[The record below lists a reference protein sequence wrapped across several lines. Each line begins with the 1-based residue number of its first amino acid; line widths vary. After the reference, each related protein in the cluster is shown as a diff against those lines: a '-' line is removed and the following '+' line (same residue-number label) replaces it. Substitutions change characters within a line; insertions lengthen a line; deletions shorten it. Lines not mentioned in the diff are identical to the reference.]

1 MNGFPPRPRPPV
13 PDRGPDGEA
22 DGEAEGDLL
31 AGAEGAADGEDGAGD
46 DTGGAADEVRGA
58 GCVPGDK
65 DSPPLQPAN
74 PTASTIMASGP
85 ARPGRR
91 RMPVIPAP
99 PSACLPAAQPS
110 ASDRP

>member
-1 MNGFPPRPRPPV
+1 VNGSPPRLRPTE

-22 DGEAEGDLL
+22 DGDAEGDPL
-31 AGAEGAADGEDGAGD
+31 AGADGAGD
-46 DTGGAADEVRGA
+46 DAGDVTGGAADEVRGA

-65 DSPPLQPAN
+65 DSPPPQPAN
-74 PTASTIMASGP
+74 PPASTIMTSGP